1 MNPQTDRELL
11 ELAARASGFRGPE
24 HKFCWTENEYPRCS
38 GTHGALWNYVGF
50 MDSAVLW
57 NPLTDDGDAL
67 RLAVELRLVIDTD
80 YNNGAAVGSAYLSM
94 DEFHEH
100 DCPSRFGADRA
111 AAARRAITRA
121 AAEVA
126 KAGG

>member
-1 MNPQTDRELL
+1 MNHQTDRELL
-11 ELAARASGFRGPE
+11 ELAARASGFGGPE

-67 RLAVELRLVIDTD
+67 RLAVKLCFIVDTHGTHTRISFPFGD
-80 YNNGAAVGSAYLSM
+80 SMCHEAHGDDPYAAT
-94 DEFHEH
+94 
-100 DCPSRFGADRA
+100 
-111 AAARRAITRA
+111 RRAIVLA
-121 AAEVA
+121 AATIN
-126 KAGG
+126 KAGA